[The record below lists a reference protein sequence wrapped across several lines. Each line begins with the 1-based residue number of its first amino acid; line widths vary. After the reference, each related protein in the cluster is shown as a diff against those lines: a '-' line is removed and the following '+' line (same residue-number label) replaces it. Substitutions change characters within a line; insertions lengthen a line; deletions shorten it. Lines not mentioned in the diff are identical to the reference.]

1 MKTFFCHLVLCIVLF
16 GLAACRGATPPVTP
30 TVSPAPSV
38 VPTASSTPTP
48 SPSPT
53 STVDLTPSLPPEFP
67 VNYPIEISHFY
78 SAEISG
84 MDIPVSIG
92 VTQGLADRPSEPIT
106 DIQIAPDVVPLV
118 ADYFLK
124 MCYHRYTQVEGHTD
138 VNSFDQYKQLVADGG
153 GQVQL
158 AAVDG
163 TDQNSKLALRTI
175 DPSQGF
181 SMVFADENA
190 AMPIRMSNLQSI
202 YFGVDGNGRL
212 LVAVQLPSSYVI
224 QARKQDPSG
233 IDFQLSGWIIDI
245 IRNSIIGAC

>member
-1 MKTFFCHLVLCIVLF
+1 
-16 GLAACRGATPPVTP
+16 
-30 TVSPAPSV
+30 
-38 VPTASSTPTP
+38 
-48 SPSPT
+48 
-53 STVDLTPSLPPEFP
+53 
-67 VNYPIEISHFY
+67 
-78 SAEISG
+78 
-84 MDIPVSIG
+84 
-92 VTQGLADRPSEPIT
+92 
-106 DIQIAPDVVPLV
+106 
-118 ADYFLK
+118 
-124 MCYHRYTQVEGHTD
+124 
-138 VNSFDQYKQLVADGG
+138 VADGG

-163 TDQNSKLALRTI
+163 TDQNSKLALRTV

-190 AMPIRMSNLQSI
+190 VMPIRMSNLQSI